1 MMRRYKET
9 MNIVC
14 QLGFK
19 RLSYTSLSLSL
30 KLLIGLVGIASLCA
44 SSTIHARI
52 KAETSSSILSVQ
64 SDRDMNIRLI
74 EEASYLPLW
83 QQGISIIQGLNLH
96 AAEPSFV
103 GKVFGL
109 PMISWT
115 YYKQERLET
124 ILHVLSQKKHPFRYI
139 DVVNGLTL
147 LQADL
152 PKAKAIMH
160 LQAEGQEA
168 YSAYLS
174 IIADAKSPSAIHSN
188 TLVSDIDEALLA
200 WLMQEAQVLM
210 DVETN
215 TIESS
220 RLQRQW
226 IFSLPHE
233 AQFIRLKMREL
244 LHNLAWQEQSN
255 LGLALNQ
262 WHKNG
267 QVLHYYVDTIE
278 NNTSLY
284 LKYKK
289 NYKDDL

>member
-278 NNTSLY
+278 NNTTLY
-284 LKYKK
+284 LNYSK

>member
-1 MMRRYKET
+1 M
-9 MNIVC
+9 
-14 QLGFK
+14 
-19 RLSYTSLSLSL
+19 SLSLCL
-30 KLLIGLVGIASLCA
+30 KLVIGLVGIASLCA
-44 SSTIHARI
+44 PTTSHASI
-52 KAETSSSILSVQ
+52 KAETGSSILSVQ
-64 SDRDMNIRLI
+64 SDGEINNPFIA
-74 EEASYLPLW
+74 EASYLHLW
-83 QQGISIIQGLNLH
+83 RQGISIIQGLNLH

-174 IIADAKSPSAIHSN
+174 IITHAESPSGVRSN
-188 TLVSDIDEALLA
+188 TLDSGTDEALLA
-200 WLMQEAQVLM
+200 WLGQEGQVLM
-210 DVETN
+210 DVETHMV
-215 TIESS
+215 ESS
-220 RLQRQW
+220 RLQQQW
-226 IFSLPHE
+226 IFMLPHE
-233 AQFIRLKMREL
+233 AQFLRVKMREL
-244 LHNLAWQEQSN
+244 LHNFAWQEQSN

-267 QVLHYYVDTIE
+267 QVLHYYIDTIE
-278 NNTSLY
+278 NNTTLY
-284 LKYKK
+284 LNYSK